1 MSMKKAVQ
9 HKAGRFFM
17 QRNYSAKILSFA
29 LSTSEA
35 SVSSL
40 KLCGFASSLNWR
52 ITCIR
57 SSQL

>member
-17 QRNYSAKILSFA
+17 QRNYSANILSFA

-35 SVSSL
+35 SVSAW
-40 KLCGFASSLNWR
+40 KLCGVVSSLNYSR
-52 ITCIR
+52 FFR
-57 SSQL
+57 FF